1 MTELLDAV
9 DALTKPYR
17 DTMRDTDGETITGVR
32 PPRFAQL
39 ENAIR
44 GSANSGSGAG
54 GHASER
60 NMIDFDALQRWR
72 DIRDEL
78 NAEAVKLGAK
88 VSKNPAVT
96 LRRWY
101 IAAEAR
107 TLTDTYS
114 AEWERRL
121 TSWAAWID
129 RKLDPPF
136 QMEVN
141 VPCPL
146 CGKRRFVNDNNDEVN
161 AVIAEVNARDLHTTY
176 RIWCRACEQVRDGI
190 HAVREWA
197 YAIEHAEQE
206 GSQTA

>member
-1 MTELLDAV
+1 MTDLLEAV

-17 DTMRDTDGETITGVR
+17 HTMRDTDGETITGTL
-32 PPRFAQL
+32 PPRFQQL
-39 ENAIR
+39 AEAVA
-44 GSANSGSGAG
+44 GSGRSGSGKG
-54 GHASER
+54 SHKSER
-60 NMIDFDALQRWR
+60 SILDLDALQRWY

-78 NAEAVKLGAK
+78 NQEAEKLGAK
-88 VSKNPAVT
+88 VSRDPAVT

-114 AEWERRL
+114 AEWTRRL
-121 TSWAAWID
+121 TTWADWID
-129 RKLDPPF
+129 RKLHPPF

-146 CGKRRFVNDNNDEVN
+146 CGERRYVNDNDDEVN
-161 AVIAEVNARDLHTTY
+161 AVLAEVDSRNPGGTEY
-176 RIWCRACEQVRDGI
+176 RIWCRACEQVAHGI

-197 YAIEHAEQE
+197 YAIETAE
-206 GSQTA
+206 TA

>member
-1 MTELLDAV
+1 MTMLLDAV
-9 DALTKPYR
+9 DALTKPYK
-17 DTMRDTDGETITGVR
+17 DTMRDTDGETLTGVR
-32 PPRFAQL
+32 PSRFYQL
-39 ENAIR
+39 EAAIR
-44 GSANSGSGAG
+44 GSQRSGSGG
-54 GHASER
+54 GGGLESER
-60 NMIDFDALQRWR
+60 NLIDFDALQRWR

-78 NAEAVKLGAK
+78 NAEAIKLGAK
-88 VSKNPAVT
+88 VSKDPAVT

-101 IAAEAR
+101 VAAEAR

-114 AEWERRL
+114 QEWERRL
-121 TSWAAWID
+121 NGWAAWID

-146 CGKRRFVNDNNDEVN
+146 CGKHRFVNDNNDEVN

-176 RIWCRACEQVRDGI
+176 RIWCRACEQVREGI

-197 YAIEHAEQE
+197 YDIERSE
-206 GSQTA
+206 TA